1 MGDVPVVALYREHL
15 NGGLRRPEP
24 CTAGGSVGRYAATA
38 SSLAVTR
45 KRLI

>member
-15 NGGLRRPEP
+15 NGGLRRPDP
-24 CTAGGSVGRYAATA
+24 STAGGIIGRYAATA
-38 SSLAVTR
+38 NSLAIAR

>member
-1 MGDVPVVALYREHL
+1 MGDVPVVALYGERL

-24 CTAGGSVGRYAATA
+24 CTAGGIFGRYAATA
-38 SSLAVTR
+38 TSLAITR